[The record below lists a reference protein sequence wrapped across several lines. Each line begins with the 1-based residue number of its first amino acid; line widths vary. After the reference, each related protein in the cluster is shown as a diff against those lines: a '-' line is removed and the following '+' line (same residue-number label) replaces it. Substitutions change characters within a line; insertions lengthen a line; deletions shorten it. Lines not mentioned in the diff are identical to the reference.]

1 METHLEETNEGDV
14 LMLPEE
20 VSSLNLDG
28 YVAHPFFALVV
39 LIEYT
44 IRYTMQKNNQHHGS
58 KLFCW
63 NHKVKRPGHCSVRK
77 LIQYVCDSKELRVF
91 FASEL
96 PIAHR
101 MHDSLK

>member
-1 METHLEETNEGDV
+1 MQWVETHLEETNEGDV

-44 IRYTMQKNNQHHGS
+44 IRYTKQPPPRHHGS
-58 KLFCW
+58 EQCFLD
-63 NHKVKRPGHCSVRK
+63 HKVQRPGHCGVRK
-77 LIQYVCDSKELRVF
+77 LI
-91 FASEL
+91 
-96 PIAHR
+96 
-101 MHDSLK
+101 

>member
-1 METHLEETNEGDV
+1 MQWVETHLEETNEGDV

-44 IRYTMQKNNQHHGS
+44 IRYTKQPPPDIMDLNN
-58 KLFCW
+58 
-63 NHKVKRPGHCSVRK
+63 
-77 LIQYVCDSKELRVF
+77 VF
-91 FASEL
+91 WTIRFSDRA
-96 PIAHR
+96 IAAYAN
-101 MHDSLK
+101 